1 MRNAIGVSVFVLI
14 ILSGCASVGTRSEPP
29 PQAERATVMQDSAE
43 RHDDIPLREATPEPA
58 DMRIQRQGWIRV
70 DAGEEMLAAAAL
82 RRRAADFEAIVMA
95 FSTESVTFKM
105 PSAQLEKLLKEI
117 ENTKG
122 WEIDEF
128 DFSAWDRTGEFWSL
142 EARIESTT
150 AVRERML
157 ELIKRA
163 DDIDTLLKLETRVEG
178 VQKKLDELEG
188 TKREI
193 ALKAGRVDVKIS
205 FE

>member
-1 MRNAIGVSVFVLI
+1 MRSAIGVSVFLLA
-14 ILSGCASVGTRSEPP
+14 ILSGCGSIGARPEPP
-29 PQAERATVMQDSAE
+29 EHATRAAIQQDAAERQDNV
-43 RHDDIPLREATPEPA
+43 PLREATPEPS
-58 DMRIQRQGWIRV
+58 DMRIQRHGWIRV

-95 FSTESVTFKM
+95 FSTESVTFKL

-117 ENTKG
+117 ENTTG

-163 DDIDTLLKLETRVEG
+163 DDIDTLLKLETRLEG
-178 VQKKLDELEG
+178 VQKRLDELEG

-193 ALKAGRVDVKIS
+193 GLKAGRVDVKIT